1 MTNNPVLIILFAVI
15 IVFMML
21 LDLGVVNKRS
31 HVITNKEAL
40 KWTLIWVSVSML
52 FSLVVYWQSGFAKFA
67 DYQSAYWIEE
77 ALSVDN
83 MFVFILV
90 FRFF

>member
-52 FSLVVYWQSGFAKFA
+52 FSLVVYWQSGFAKFD
-67 DYQSAYWIEE
+67 DYQYEYCI
-77 ALSVDN
+77 
-83 MFVFILV
+83 
-90 FRFF
+90 